1 MTNSVPA
8 PFAPI
13 GKTLP
18 AIPAVQQSAKGAE
31 CHACDIA
38 QVNVRTGHFN
48 ANCKPCAARSL
59 AQSPLYADAMQA
71 DAITPLYRDAL
82 RLFIG
87 DDVSAAHAQVKGFAA
102 LLQAAERKESK

>member
-1 MTNSVPA
+1 MTNSVPDLFS
-8 PFAPI
+8 PRGI
-13 GKTLP
+13 TLP
-18 AIPAVQQSAKGAE
+18 TNPVGSQSAKGAE

-87 DDVSAAHAQVKGFAA
+87 DDVSAAHAHVKGFAA
-102 LLQAAERKESK
+102 LLQAAEREGVR